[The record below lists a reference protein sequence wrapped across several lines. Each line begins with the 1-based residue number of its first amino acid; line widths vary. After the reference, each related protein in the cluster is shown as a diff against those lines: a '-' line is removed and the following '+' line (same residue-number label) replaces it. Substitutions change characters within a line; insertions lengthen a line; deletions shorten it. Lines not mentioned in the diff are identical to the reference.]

1 MNNREE
7 RGGISGLVVMW
18 CSMDIVH
25 VGEFDDDDDN
35 DCRGEDDDDDD
46 DVITIR
52 QGPVVH
58 VIKPAVVLGAGG
70 GAQVQ
75 VGPGQDD
82 DEDDGDIY
90 VDQISI

>member
-25 VGEFDDDDDN
+25 VGEFKDEARDDY
-35 DCRGEDDDDDD
+35 DD

-58 VIKPAVVLGAGG
+58 MIKPAVVLGAGG